1 MPVEAQATSWFPPHT
16 ARDLYISLLQLDPPP
31 PESVLK
37 AALLQRAMTD
47 VRRILRMRDD
57 KAAAQLLLQKG
68 TVGDELWSLLLKAE
82 KELEA
87 EVLDVVNE
95 ANTFSN
101 AWGPGI
107 FSTAG
112 EMCIREKTAV
122 DWNELPEGPLP
133 TRAFASRRPFRT
145 CSPADRSFAR
155 SLSSYDSQTAA
166 VLQPG
171 RPAPGSPAPAA
182 QISTPSKPRAAVT
195 ASSASVASPTP
206 SGSASPAPSS
216 SGTGTPALAAVGSD
230 GTVSPSTG
238 TPAGTPSKVR
248 PAPGGLLEGRGS

>member
-1 MPVEAQATSWFPPHT
+1 LTVEAQATSWFPPHT

-31 PESVLK
+31 PESILK
-37 AALLQRAMTD
+37 SALLQRAMTD

-57 KAAAQLLLQKG
+57 KVAAQLLLQKG

-107 FSTAG
+107 FATAG

-122 DWNELPEGPLP
+122 DWNLLPEGPLP
-133 TRAFASRRPFRT
+133 TRTSLETSRY
-145 CSPADRSFAR
+145 R
-155 SLSSYDSQTAA
+155 SL
-166 VLQPG
+166 
-171 RPAPGSPAPAA
+171 GS
-182 QISTPSKPRAAVT
+182 
-195 ASSASVASPTP
+195 
-206 SGSASPAPSS
+206 G
-216 SGTGTPALAAVGSD
+216 
-230 GTVSPSTG
+230 
-238 TPAGTPSKVR
+238 
-248 PAPGGLLEGRGS
+248 